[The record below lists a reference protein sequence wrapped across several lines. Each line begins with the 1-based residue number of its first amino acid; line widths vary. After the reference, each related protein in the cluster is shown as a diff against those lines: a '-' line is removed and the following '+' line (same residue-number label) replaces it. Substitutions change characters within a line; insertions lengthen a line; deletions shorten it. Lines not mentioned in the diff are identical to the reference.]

1 MQAMVPEDLRAHM
14 VPTSSLVPYAGNA
27 KRHPEWQVEQIA
39 NSIRAFGFS
48 DPIAVWHDVA
58 GHPVIVEGHG
68 RLLAARMLGLEE
80 VPVISLDHL
89 DDEGRRAYTLAH
101 NKLTMNTD
109 FDLRLLD
116 SELDAIEGLDMGE
129 FGFEVEDAYGVDFT
143 LPTGDAPQFR
153 TYTLHVTEEQ
163 AKVLDEALSR
173 VQRDRC
179 ELGGG
184 NEAGDKLCEVARQW
198 AGL

>member
-1 MQAMVPEDLRAHM
+1 MQAMVPEDLMAHM

-39 NSIRAFGFS
+39 NSIQAFGFS

-109 FDLRLLD
+109 FDPQLLD

-129 FGFEVEDAYGVDFT
+129 FGFEVEEPSSSQQGTSKEVSFSDTLGVFVQVSDEHEQEAVYTALVEEGYSCRLLT
-143 LPTGDAPQFR
+143 L
-153 TYTLHVTEEQ
+153 
-163 AKVLDEALSR
+163 
-173 VQRDRC
+173 
-179 ELGGG
+179 
-184 NEAGDKLCEVARQW
+184 
-198 AGL
+198 